1 MAMRLGQFFVF
12 CQNLS
17 MDIKKALDFITPQGL
32 KDIIKNLQ
40 ERINDLLN
48 DNSELNASNEALK
61 KKNEELENRIRLL
74 LGEKPRPDFS
84 GEKNKDRTAGK
95 HKNKDNKDRSPRR
108 KKLDLQIDKTQF
120 IAAPAGL
127 LDSTYEYKGT
137 RKVIIQEMAFNREN
151 ICFEIERFY
160 SSEYGRVVEGHIPAE
175 YQGYEFGPR
184 VRAFI
189 LHLFYHGDC
198 THNKIRLI
206 LKGIGI
212 KICNQTINNI
222 LLENYSD
229 IENELEAKR
238 VQAIEKYQYQH
249 IDDTGAKVLK
259 ANGSC
264 YTYVCSNPEF
274 TSLYTI
280 DSKGRSAA
288 VDALTRAYKR
298 LYKLN
303 FTALDAMA
311 SAEGSFKLRILLRSH
326 IGEKIYDEVEVENF
340 LRSLE
345 LGFHQT
351 GKLRTAMHI
360 GAMADGHLGI
370 AGRALI
376 SDDASN
382 FKNLFKNHCLCWVHE
397 LRHYKLIP
405 VLYEHHA
412 EMLVEFLMEAWKT
425 VSLIEDYQQKP
436 TGKLRKVILRRID
449 QLFINPS
456 AWVLLDK
463 QKKLTA
469 SKLDK
474 LLYPLINSVIPTN
487 NNLAERDLRGRIIK
501 RKISLFNQ
509 TLNGAR
515 RWDFWY
521 SLKETT
527 RKLGLNFWEFI
538 EDRLF
543 LRFKV
548 PALTAVSIH

>member
-1 MAMRLGQFFVF
+1 
-12 CQNLS
+12 
-17 MDIKKALDFITPQGL
+17 MDIKKALDFLTPQGL

-40 ERINDLLN
+40 DRVNGLLN

-61 KKNEELENRIRLL
+61 KKNEELENRIRQL
-74 LGEKPRPDFS
+74 LGEKPKPNFS
-84 GEKNKDRTAGK
+84 EDKNKDRTADK
-95 HKNKDNKDRSPRR
+95 QNKKDKNPGSPRR
-108 KKLDLQIDKTQF
+108 KKIDLEVDKTQL
-120 IAAPAGL
+120 IPAPTDL
-127 LDSTYEYKGT
+127 LDSTFEYKGT
-137 RKVIIQEMAFNREN
+137 RKVIIQEIAFNREN

-160 SSEYGRVVEGHIPAE
+160 SAKYGRVVEGLIPAE
-175 YQGYEFGPR
+175 YQGHEFGPR
-184 VRAFI
+184 LRAFI

-222 LLENYSD
+222 LLGNYSD
-229 IENELEAKR
+229 LEDELEAKR
-238 VQAIEKYQYQH
+238 IQAIEKYQYQH
-249 IDDTGAKVLK
+249 IDDTGAKVLR
-259 ANGSC
+259 ADGTS

-280 DSKGRSAA
+280 DSKGRSGAI
-288 VDALTRAYKR
+288 DALTRAPKR

-303 FTALDAMA
+303 FRALDCMA
-311 SAEGSFKLRILLRSH
+311 GVEGNFKLRILLRSH
-326 IGEKIYDEVEVENF
+326 IGEKVYDEIEVEIFLNSLNF
-340 LRSLE
+340 S
-345 LGFHQT
+345 FHQK
-351 GKLRTAMHI
+351 GKLKTAMHI

-370 AGRALI
+370 TGKSLI

-382 FKNLFKNHCLCWVHE
+382 FKNLFRNHSLCWVHE

-405 VLYEHHA
+405 VLYEHHSD
-412 EMLVEFLMEAWKT
+412 MLEEFLKEAWKT

-436 TGKLRKVILRRID
+436 SKGLREVILSRID
-449 QLFINPS
+449 QLFIKPS

-463 QKKLTA
+463 QKKLTVA
-469 SKLDK
+469 KLDK
-474 LLYPLINSVIPTN
+474 LLYPLINLTIPTN
-487 NNLAERDLRGRIIK
+487 NNLAERDLRGKVIK

-509 TLNGAR
+509 TLNGAKK
-515 RWDFWY
+515 WDFWL

-527 RKLGLNFWEFI
+527 RKLGVNFWEFI